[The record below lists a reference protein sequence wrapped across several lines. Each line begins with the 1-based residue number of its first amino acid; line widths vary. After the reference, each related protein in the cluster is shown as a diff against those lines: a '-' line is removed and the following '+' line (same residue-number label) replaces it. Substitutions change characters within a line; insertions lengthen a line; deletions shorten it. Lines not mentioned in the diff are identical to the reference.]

1 MKAKSIIHY
10 ELNFEFKNLMNDI
23 AQIKKDV
30 HDIHSAIQN
39 NNTDNKNNIFD
50 YGTKEAE
57 LYNNLVI
64 ENTINVLD
72 KQVKNQE
79 NYLEELE
86 KQGNEYHESA
96 KQLLK
101 QGDKNKAKNILV
113 KKKRC
118 VEKKMNIKGLGII
131 FSRRAK
137 TYFRK
142 NQTNSRC
149 F

>member
-1 MKAKSIIHY
+1 M
-10 ELNFEFKNLMNDI
+10 
-23 AQIKKDV
+23 
-30 HDIHSAIQN
+30 
-39 NNTDNKNNIFD
+39 
-50 YGTKEAE
+50 
-57 LYNNLVI
+57 
-64 ENTINVLD
+64 
-72 KQVKNQE
+72 
-79 NYLEELE
+79 EELE

-142 NQTNSRC
+142 NQTNSS
-149 F
+149 FF